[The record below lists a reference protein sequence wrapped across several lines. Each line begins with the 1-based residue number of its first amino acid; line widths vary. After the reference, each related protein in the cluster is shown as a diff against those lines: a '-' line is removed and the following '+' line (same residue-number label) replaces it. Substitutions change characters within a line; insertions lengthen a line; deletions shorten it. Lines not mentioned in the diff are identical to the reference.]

1 MNLKSEEF
9 IDNDREPFAMLNDIL
24 NKPNNTE
31 NTPSEKIPFWSE
43 NPNVLFDPK
52 HILEFFPIEP
62 MSYNQKLNAV
72 SRIVILLTIIGFAIS
87 QNFRL
92 ILVTAITMGAIY
104 MLHYYHEKELEKTDS
119 KRIDL
124 IDKLKNEENFENPTL
139 DYLNEKR
146 IKHSPTLFDSPTPG
160 NPFSNVLMTDYEF
173 NPDKRPAPPSFNQN
187 VNDTILASA
196 KKMVIQS
203 NPDQPDIADKLFK
216 DLGEQL
222 DFEQSLRQ
230 FTTNPATT
238 IPNDQAAFAEFCYG
252 SMISCKEGNRFACA
266 RNMSRHTN
274 I

>member
-1 MNLKSEEF
+1 MDLKNGEF
-9 IDNDREPFAMLNDIL
+9 IDNDREPMVPIIKSNI
-24 NKPNNTE
+24 NETQQ
-31 NTPSEKIPFWSE
+31 SEKIPFWSE

-72 SRIVILLTIIGFAIS
+72 SRIVILLAIIGFAIS

-92 ILVTAITMGAIY
+92 IIVTAITMGAIF
-104 MLHYYHEKELEKTDS
+104 MLHYYHEKDLLKTESKKVNIIDKENFDNPALDYLDS
-119 KRIDL
+119 KRI
-124 IDKLKNEENFENPTL
+124 
-139 DYLNEKR
+139 
-146 IKHSPTLFDSPTPG
+146 KHLSTIFDDPTPG

-173 NPDKRPAPPSFNQN
+173 NVDKRPAPPAFNQN
-187 VNDTILASA
+187 VNNTILASA
-196 KKMVIQS
+196 KKMVSDS

-222 DFEQSLRQ
+222 EFEHSLRQ
-230 FTTNPATT
+230 FTTNPNTT

>member
-1 MNLKSEEF
+1 MDTCSKFNQSNNNNE
-9 IDNDREPFAMLNDIL
+9 NQ
-24 NKPNNTE
+24 KP
-31 NTPSEKIPFWSE
+31 EKIPFWSE

-92 ILVTAITMGAIY
+92 IIVTAITMGAIY
-104 MLHYYHEKELEKTDS
+104 MLHHYHEKDLLKTES
-119 KRIDL
+119 KKIN
-124 IDKLKNEENFENPTL
+124 IMDKENFQNPSL
-139 DYLNEKR
+139 DYLDS
-146 IKHSPTLFDSPTPG
+146 KHIHHASTLFDAPSAG

-173 NPDKRPAPPSFNQN
+173 NVDKRPAPPAFNHN
-187 VNDTILASA
+187 INDSILSSA
-196 KKMVIQS
+196 KKMVIDS

-222 DFEQSLRQ
+222 DFEHSLRQ
-230 FTTNPATT
+230 FNSNPATT

-252 SMISCKEGNRFACA
+252 SMVSCKEGNRFACA